1 MRSAASVKARLRN
14 KSLEKGKTL
23 DSLLVAYGIERTVYR
38 LSVSRYKEN
47 FTLKGGIFL
56 YAVFNGDFARATTDI
71 DFLADRISNDVDIMR
86 KVFAEI
92 FSIEADDPLSFDLDS
107 LEVTPIT
114 EFKEYHGV
122 NASIMAYLERTR
134 IHISIDVGIY
144 EKSEY

>member
-56 YAVFNGDFARATTDI
+56 DAVFNGDFARATTDI

-86 KVFAEI
+86 KVWPFDV
-92 FSIEADDPLSFDLDS
+92 SCGQLSHNQS
-107 LEVTPIT
+107 LREVQLT
-114 EFKEYHGV
+114 
-122 NASIMAYLERTR
+122 
-134 IHISIDVGIY
+134 
-144 EKSEY
+144 